1 MKPFADLLERLL
13 FAPQRN
19 AKLAYLS
26 QWLTT
31 CPHEDRGWGV
41 AALTGDLELGRV
53 KGGLIRRLAAKT
65 IDEELFAQSYD
76 FVGDLAETTA
86 LIWPQPS
93 SPRRNHDGP
102 RLSEVVETLRT
113 SSLDDAEA
121 HLTTWL
127 DQLDE
132 TARWG
137 LLKLI
142 TGGLRVGVS
151 ARIVRLALASAYD
164 QPVEDIEEI
173 WPLITPPYDD
183 LFAWLDGNAPRPS
196 AEGRAVFRPLMLA
209 HPIDDDDVEA
219 ISPQDYLAEW
229 KWDGARVQ
237 LAAAADGV
245 RLFSRSGDM
254 INDAFPE
261 LTSALDLPSE
271 MTFTLDGELLAGTPQ
286 NVEPFQNLQQRLNR
300 KKAGPKL
307 IKDRPVFIRVYDIL
321 INGDQDCRTLPIEER
336 RQILTALVK
345 SLNAP
350 LIDLSQELEFS
361 SQEELAEWRA
371 QCRTQDHKGGL
382 IEGVMLKSR
391 GSLYQAGRIKGLW
404 YKWKRDPL
412 TADVV
417 LMYAQRGHGKRSSF
431 FSDYTFGAW
440 LDDGEGRRLVP
451 VGKAYSGFT
460 DAELKKLDEFVRKN
474 TINKFGPVR
483 EIKPELV
490 VEVAFDSLQA
500 SSRHKSGIAMR
511 FPRFARI
518 RWDKP
523 AAEAET
529 LELLKTWLS

>member
-1 MKPFADLLERLL
+1 MKRFADLLERLL

-26 QWLTT
+26 EWIRT
-31 CPHEDRGWGV
+31 CPSEDRGWGI
-41 AALTGDLELGRV
+41 AALTGDLDLGRV

-65 IDEELFAQSYD
+65 IDEDLFAQSYD

-86 LIWPQPS
+86 LIWPRTNQKGQ
-93 SPRRNHDGP
+93 NHHGP
-102 RLSEVVETLRT
+102 HLAEVVETLRIAKP
-113 SSLDDAEA
+113 DDAETIIA
-121 HLTTWL
+121 TWL

-142 TGGLRVGVS
+142 TGGMRVGVS
-151 ARIVRLALASAYD
+151 ARMVRLALAAAFD
-164 QPVEDIEEI
+164 KTVEDIEEI

-183 LFAWLDGNAPRPS
+183 LFAWLDGTGPRPS

-209 HPIDDDDVEA
+209 HPIDDDDVAA

-237 LAAAADGV
+237 LAAAADGL

-261 LTSALDLPSE
+261 LTTAFPLPEGMS
-271 MTFTLDGELLAGTPQ
+271 FTLDGELLAGTPQ
-286 NVEPFQNLQQRLNR
+286 QVEPFQNLQQRLNR

-321 INGDQDCRTLPIEER
+321 INGQDDLRTLPIETR
-336 RQILTALVK
+336 RDAMAALVTH
-345 SLNAP
+345 LNSP
-350 LIDLSQELEFS
+350 LIDLS
-361 SQEELAEWRA
+361 EELIFKTQAELAKWRA
-371 QCRTQDHKGGL
+371 QCRDGGL

-391 GSLYQAGRIKGLW
+391 GSSYQAGRIKGLW

-440 LDDGEGRRLVP
+440 MDDAGTPRLVP

-474 TINKFGPVR
+474 TTNKFGPVR
-483 EIKPELV
+483 EIKHDLV

-523 AAEAET
+523 AAEADT
-529 LELLKTWLS
+529 LDTLKTWLD